1 MPDRGLGQERLAQS
15 VRAMYNAHPFPNRY
29 NTLASRSDER
39 FERIYREF
47 LRIPL
52 DELKG
57 KTFLD
62 AGCGTGE
69 NTWSWRR
76 FLDPSVRIVAV
87 DLSEASITIARQ
99 RGADQPLQ
107 PPFAVAS
114 LLDLALPANSVDVA
128 FCSGVLGDASD
139 PDRAFRELTRVLKQD
154 GYMIL
159 VLYHRYGR
167 ALHGLRRAVVDLL
180 ERDDID
186 RRARLG
192 GLLFGRSMRKLAEA
206 EQVPYEGL
214 LYDQFG
220 HPCETRHSVGQA
232 LAWFKQAGIQY
243 LGTWPPVEWSQL
255 GKGLR
260 FSYYFARRYQLWL
273 FRLLLKL
280 FPEPD
285 QAPRQPPGFVNRST
299 MQALWALDQ
308 LQLFAI
314 SGRKA
319 SLTHDG

>member
-1 MPDRGLGQERLAQS
+1 MPDRGLRQERLAQS

-29 NTLASRSDER
+29 TTLASRSDDR

-47 LRIPL
+47 LHIPL

-57 KTFLD
+57 KTLLD

-76 FLDPSVRIVAV
+76 FLDPSIRMVAV

-99 RGADQPLQ
+99 KGADQPLQ
-107 PPFAVAS
+107 PSFAVAS
-114 LLDLALPANSVDVA
+114 LLDLALPANSVDVV
-128 FCSGVLGDASD
+128 FCSGVLVAVTD
-139 PDRAFRELTRVLKQD
+139 PDKAIRELTRVLKPG

-167 ALHGLRRAVVDLL
+167 ALHGLRRAVIDLI
-180 ERDDID
+180 ERDDVD

-192 GLLFGRSMRKLAEA
+192 GRLFGRSMRKLAEA
-206 EQVPYEGL
+206 EQVPLEGI

-220 HPCETRHSVGQA
+220 LPCETRYSVGQA
-232 LAWFKQAGIQY
+232 LAWFKRASIQY

-260 FSYYFARRYQLWL
+260 FSYYFARRYQPWL
-273 FRLLLKL
+273 FRLLLQL

-285 QAPRQPPGFVNRST
+285 QAPLQPPGFISRST
-299 MQALWALDQ
+299 MQAVWALDQ

-319 SLTHDG
+319 LTNDG